1 LVISS
6 SILIS
11 DYRLDEIFGFNESS
25 FNTDA
30 PGCFTLE
37 KKRAPAQTSGKEK
50 VRLSCLMTT
59 TASRKTFPV
68 LCIVTRKKKIECI
81 SHPDSELVI
90 YDTNGI
96 SIFLSIPIYYYHFY
110 FFEGTFNTSN
120 LVEAYV
126 ERIFETVSFIK

>member
-1 LVISS
+1 MVISS

-25 FNTDA
+25 FNTDP

-37 KKRAPAQTSGKEK
+37 KKGSKRAPAQTSGKEK

-59 TASRKTFPV
+59 TASGKKFPV

-96 SIFLSIPIYYYHFY
+96 SIFLSIPIDYYHFY
-110 FFEGTFNTSN
+110 FLNELSI
-120 LVEAYV
+120 LP
-126 ERIFETVSFIK
+126 I

>member
-1 LVISS
+1 LVISG

-37 KKRAPAQTSGKEK
+37 EKRAPAQTSGKEK

-59 TASRKTFPV
+59 TASGKKFPV
-68 LCIVTRKKKIECI
+68 LCIDTRKKKIECI

-90 YDTNGI
+90 YDTNGNGI
-96 SIFLSIPIYYYHFY
+96 SIFLSIPIDYYHFY
-110 FFEGTFNTSN
+110 FLKELSI
-120 LVEAYV
+120 LP
-126 ERIFETVSFIK
+126 I